1 MVQGRFI
8 HSLRSSKRRA
18 CRRCSPPYR
27 YRPVD
32 VRPLV
37 ICLLI
42 AVAVLMGIALL
53 VLIA

>member
-18 CRRCSPPYR
+18 CRRCSPSP
-27 YRPVD
+27 YRPVY

>member
-1 MVQGRFI
+1 MVRGRFI
-8 HSLRSSKRRA
+8 HTVRSSKRRA
-18 CRRCSPPYR
+18 CRRCSPP

-53 VLIA
+53 ALIS

>member
-1 MVQGRFI
+1 MFRGLSL
-8 HSLRSSKRRA
+8 HSVRSSKRRA
-18 CRRCSPPYR
+18 CRRCSPP

-53 VLIA
+53 ALIP

>member
-1 MVQGRFI
+1 MFKGLSL
-8 HSLRSSKRRA
+8 HSVRSSKRLA

-27 YRPVD
+27 PVN

-53 VLIA
+53 ALIP

>member
-18 CRRCSPPYR
+18 CRRCSPP